1 MAAAAEKKKHVE
13 FLNKFT
19 DKAREKA
26 GDGGRRKNS
35 TKGKINRICVTCSL
49 KPFDI
54 FK

>member
-13 FLNKFT
+13 FLDKFT

-26 GDGGRRKNS
+26 GDGVGRKNS

-49 KPFDI
+49 KPFDMLN
-54 FK
+54 